1 MSPKEFIL
9 AELSRK
15 GRVPDGQDG
24 QDGHDGQDGQD
35 GHDVDGFD
43 YRRSGHVDSIGLVK
57 FVLNLER
64 EFDIEFS
71 EEEVGDPSFRIVGSL
86 VGLVEAKLRAKSA

>member
-1 MSPKEFIL
+1 MTPTDFIL

-15 GRVPDGQDG
+15 GPLPAG
-24 QDGHDGQDGQD
+24 
-35 GHDVDGFD
+35 VDIETFD
-43 YRRSGHVDSIGLVK
+43 YRQSGHIDSIGLIK

-71 EEEVGDPSFRIVGSL
+71 EDEVGSPAFRIVGSL
-86 VGLVEAKLRAKSA
+86 ASLIETKLRTSSA

>member
-15 GRVPDGQDG
+15 GRLP
-24 QDGHDGQDGQD
+24 HSN
-35 GHDVDGFD
+35 DVDDFD
-43 YRRSGHVDSIGLVK
+43 YRRSGHIDSIGLVK

-64 EFDIEFS
+64 QFDIEFS
-71 EEEVGDPSFRIVGSL
+71 EEEVGNPSFRIVGSL
-86 VGLVEAKLRAKSA
+86 VKLVEAKLRAKSA